1 MVSYKRLW
9 KTLLDKDMTK
19 TDLRMRVG
27 MSTATLARMGRDEYV
42 EMKLL
47 DKICNELQCGIED
60 VFEVI
65 IDKKEG
71 A

>member
-1 MVSYKRLW
+1 MISYKNLW

-19 TDLRMRVG
+19 TELRNRVG

-42 EMKLL
+42 ELKLL

-60 VFEVI
+60 VIEILPDSEV
-65 IDKKEG
+65 
-71 A
+71 

>member
-1 MVSYKRLW
+1 MISYKRLW

-19 TDLRMRVG
+19 TQLRSRVG

-42 EMKLL
+42 ELRLL

-60 VFEVI
+60 IIEILPDSEV
-65 IDKKEG
+65 
-71 A
+71 